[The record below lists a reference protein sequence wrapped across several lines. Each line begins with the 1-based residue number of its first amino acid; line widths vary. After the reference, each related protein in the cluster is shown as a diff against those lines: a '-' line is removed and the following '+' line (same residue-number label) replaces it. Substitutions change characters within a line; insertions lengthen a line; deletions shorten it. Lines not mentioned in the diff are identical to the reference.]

1 MYRVYVVD
9 DDALILE
16 EIVESVPW
24 MDNGFEVVGYSTSP
38 HEALEQIPRLHADVI
53 FSDLKMPA
61 MDGIEM
67 IRILREHGFECEF
80 VMLSA
85 FGTFEDSRAFFLL
98 EGFDYILKPLQQA
111 EVQIVLERLARK
123 LTDKPGKAVL
133 PELTGVNSAFTELVI
148 YITENFNQ
156 KHTLKQLSTQ
166 FNLSENYICNL
177 FSKHYNSTLT
187 RFITELRMR
196 EALRIMQQTD
206 KAFKAIAVECG
217 YLDYYYFCKVFKEY
231 YGSSPTQYRF
241 DHS

>member
-38 HEALEQIPRLHADVI
+38 HKALEQIPGLHPDVI

-61 MDGIEM
+61 MSGIEM
-67 IRILREHGFECEF
+67 FRIFRERGYEYEF

-123 LTDKPGKAVL
+123 LADRPGKTVL
-133 PELTGVNSAFTELVI
+133 PELTGVNSAFAELVL
-148 YITENFNQ
+148 YIKENFNQ
-156 KHTLKQLSTQ
+156 KHTLKQLNTR

-187 RFITELRMR
+187 RFVTELRMQ
-196 EALRIMQQTD
+196 EAVRIMKQTN
-206 KAFKAIAVECG
+206 KAFKEIAVDCG

-231 YGSSPTQYRF
+231 YNASPTQYRM
-241 DHS
+241 DHP